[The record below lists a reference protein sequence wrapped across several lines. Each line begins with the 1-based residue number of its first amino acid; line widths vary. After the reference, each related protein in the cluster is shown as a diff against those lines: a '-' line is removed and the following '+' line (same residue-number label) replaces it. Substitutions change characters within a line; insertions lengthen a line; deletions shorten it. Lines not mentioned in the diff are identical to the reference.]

1 MARFYFVLVPHP
13 QFKIF
18 SSLACIINIADDMHT
33 LSEFIL
39 MLCLALRLLINLC
52 IVVYVNQLVNSC
64 IFMIIIIVVLAS
76 VFPCLHR
83 FDGLGL
89 NLI

>member
-33 LSEFIL
+33 LSGVYIDVIPC
-39 MLCLALRLLINLC
+39 MRLLIC
-52 IVVYVNQLVNSC
+52 
-64 IFMIIIIVVLAS
+64 VLLS
-76 VFPCLHR
+76 V
-83 FDGLGL
+83 
-89 NLI
+89 LIEL